1 MSRLNTLFAAL
12 CLAPTLALAQMATA
26 PFEGRL
32 KKIQET
38 KTISVAYRTDALP
51 FSFEDNEK
59 KPAGYMVDLCR
70 SVIGVIERQ
79 IGVTPLQVKW
89 VPVTVQTRFSA
100 IASGQADMEC
110 GATTVTLGRMKE
122 VGFSTLT
129 FVDGTGL
136 LVRNSTAG
144 NSLMDLAN
152 KKIGVIAGTSNERA
166 LAEALKAKVVTAT
179 VVPVKSREEGLAQL
193 EAGTID
199 AFASDRVLLVGL
211 ASKAKDPKAL
221 ALLGDALS
229 YEPYAIVLPRGDWAM
244 RQAVDA
250 ALAQIYRSSALPE
263 IYNRWFGALGRPSP
277 VLEVMFALGRLPD
290 MHPAA
295 RHRLAHA
302 DGAAR
307 LPCRVELQ
315 SPAGNSSTTVE
326 PSRKRPISSPC
337 ASATGLVVVVV
348 PFAQRAAARRV
359 DHAVPHRGHAADDGG
374 AHQHQHEGPGAAF
387 EDDRPRARCAR
398 TGPARRAPSSG

>member
-1 MSRLNTLFAAL
+1 MSRLNALFAAL
-12 CLAPTLALAQMATA
+12 CLAPTLALAQMASA

-32 KKIQET
+32 KKIHET

-59 KPAGYMVDLCR
+59 KPTGYMVELCR

-79 IGVTPLQVKW
+79 IGVAPLQVKW
-89 VPVTVQTRFSA
+89 VPVTVQNRFSS

-122 VGFSTLT
+122 VAFSSLT

-136 LVRNSTAG
+136 LLRASTAG
-144 NSLMDLAN
+144 TSLMDLAN

-166 LAEALKAKVVTAT
+166 LAEALKSKVVTAT
-179 VVPVKSREEGLAQL
+179 VVLVKTREEGLAQL
-193 EAGTID
+193 EAGSID

-211 ASKAKDPKAL
+211 AGKSKDPKAL

-250 ALAQIYRSSALPE
+250 ALAQIYKSSALPDL
-263 IYNRWFGALGRPSP
+263 YNRWFGALGRPNA
-277 VLEVMFALGRLPD
+277 VLEVMFALGRLP
-290 MHPAA
+290 
-295 RHRLAHA
+295 
-302 DGAAR
+302 
-307 LPCRVELQ
+307 E
-315 SPAGNSSTTVE
+315 
-326 PSRKRPISSPC
+326 
-337 ASATGLVVVVV
+337 
-348 PFAQRAAARRV
+348 
-359 DHAVPHRGHAADDGG
+359 
-374 AHQHQHEGPGAAF
+374 
-387 EDDRPRARCAR
+387 
-398 TGPARRAPSSG
+398 

>member
-1 MSRLNTLFAAL
+1 MSRLNALFAAL
-12 CLAPTLALAQMATA
+12 CLAPTLALAQMASA

-32 KKIQET
+32 KKIHDT
-38 KTISVAYRTDALP
+38 KTISIAYRTDALP

-59 KPAGYMVDLCR
+59 KPSGYTVDLCR

-79 IGVTPLQVKW
+79 IGVTALQVQW
-89 VPVTVQTRFSA
+89 VPVTVQTRFTAVS
-100 IASGQADMEC
+100 SGQADMEC

-122 VGFSTLT
+122 VGFSSLT

-136 LVRNSTAG
+136 LIRSSTVG
-144 NSLMDLAN
+144 NSLIDLAN

-166 LAEALKAKVVTAT
+166 LAEALKAKVVTAV

-221 ALLGDALS
+221 ALLGDPLS

-250 ALAQIYRSSALPE
+250 ALSQIFRSSALPE
-263 IYNRWFGALGRPSP
+263 IYGRWFGALGRPSP
-277 VLEVMFALGRLPD
+277 VLEVMYALGRLP
-290 MHPAA
+290 
-295 RHRLAHA
+295 
-302 DGAAR
+302 
-307 LPCRVELQ
+307 E
-315 SPAGNSSTTVE
+315 
-326 PSRKRPISSPC
+326 
-337 ASATGLVVVVV
+337 
-348 PFAQRAAARRV
+348 
-359 DHAVPHRGHAADDGG
+359 
-374 AHQHQHEGPGAAF
+374 
-387 EDDRPRARCAR
+387 
-398 TGPARRAPSSG
+398 